1 MLHLFYQMLYK
12 SFFCILILLSLVYL
26 QFIFCNLASSP
37 SLVLLLSSSP
47 VELSFVPYFYSLPLC
62 NCIITLLPCDC
73 KCFCIIYQ
81 ILSNLLHSI
90 SYFAQSFC
98 CFLSIALHFYYFQ
111 SHTVLHLSP
120 VYPSSHN
127 LVLFA
132 LLLPPAMSSAS

>member
-1 MLHLFYQMLYK
+1 MDSSPFSRMPFIVIVSSLRKLHLRLYVMLVKAYLH
-12 SFFCILILLSLVYL
+12 FVLLY
-26 QFIFCNLASSP
+26 I
-37 SLVLLLSSSP
+37 LLLS
-47 VELSFVPYFYSLPLC
+47 FVFSLFLWC
-62 NCIITLLPCDC
+62 NCIVTLLSCDC
-73 KCFCIIYQ
+73 KCFCKFYQ
-81 ILSNLLHSI
+81 ILSNLPHSI

-98 CFLSIALHFYYFQ
+98 CFLSTALHFYYFQ